1 MKIGLLSDTHGH
13 LARSHAAIQCLLE
26 QGVECLIH
34 CGDIGSEQILIE
46 LAADCH
52 ADRIPV
58 YAVTG
63 NVDLHRADII
73 DFPESTG
80 VHVARAHTIR
90 LAGKRVGIV
99 HGDDGRAMR
108 EMIDSGTCDLVF
120 TGHTHRVS
128 DEQVRGVR
136 VINPG
141 AVYPA
146 AQATVATFNT
156 ETDTLGIHPLD
167 LR

>member
-26 QGVECLIH
+26 QEVECLIH
-34 CGDIGSEQILIE
+34 GGDIGSEQILIE

-63 NVDLHRADII
+63 NVDLDRTDII

-80 VHVARAHTIR
+80 VHVACAHTIR
-90 LAGKRVGIV
+90 LAGKWVDIV
-99 HGDDGRAMR
+99 HGDDGQAMR

-120 TGHTHRVS
+120 TGHTHRVN
-128 DEQVRGVR
+128 DEQVRGGYL
-136 VINPG
+136 ISG

-146 AQATVATFNT
+146 AQEMVATFNP
-156 ETDTLGIHPLD
+156 EPDTLGIHLLAP
-167 LR
+167 R